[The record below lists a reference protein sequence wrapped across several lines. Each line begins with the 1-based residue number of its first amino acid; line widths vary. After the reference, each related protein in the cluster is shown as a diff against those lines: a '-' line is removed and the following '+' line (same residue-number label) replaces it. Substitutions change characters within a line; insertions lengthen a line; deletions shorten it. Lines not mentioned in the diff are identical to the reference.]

1 MSDLD
6 FLKGLVGAVSVSG
19 TEAGAIDY
27 LEKCFKDIS
36 FETRRNNLG
45 DLVALNYSEG
55 NANIMFDSHIDQIGF
70 VVTEVLEKGF
80 LKVEGVGSPD
90 KRSLEG
96 KRVVVFGEKPIEGVI
111 SSIPYHLSKG
121 NELREITEL
130 FVDTGLSELTGK
142 VSVGSR
148 VGFSPQVLELGG
160 ERVAAAG
167 LDNKISAL
175 ALYKAAKGLSKT
187 NKKVAF
193 AFSSRE
199 EVGLAGAGPL
209 CSLVMPKTAVVV
221 DVSFGFTGAGNK
233 RECGEMG
240 KGAMIGFSPMLDDE
254 FSKSAEEICIKNE
267 IPYQKEIMNSRT
279 GTNADVITKSGSG
292 VKTITIS
299 IPLFGMHTALE
310 VVSLSDV
317 EAVSSLLI
325 KMADGEEK

>member
-6 FLKGLVGAVSVSG
+6 FLKGLVKSVSVSG

-36 FETRRNNLG
+36 FETCRNNLG
-45 DLVALNYSEG
+45 DLIATNYSEG
-55 NANIMFDSHIDQIGF
+55 EADIMFDSHIDQIGF
-70 VVTEVLEKGF
+70 VVTEVLERGF

-90 KRSLEG
+90 KRSMEG
-96 KRVVVFGEKPIEGVI
+96 KRVVVLGKEPIEGVI

-121 NELREITEL
+121 KELREITEL
-130 FVDTGLSELTGK
+130 YVDTGFSELTEK

-148 VGFSPQVLELGG
+148 VGFSPEVFELGVG
-160 ERVAAAG
+160 RVAAAG

-175 ALYKAAKGLSKT
+175 ALYKAAKEISGAK
-187 NKKVAF
+187 KKVAF
-193 AFSSRE
+193 VFSSRE

-209 CSLVMPKTAVVV
+209 CNMVSPKTAVVV
-221 DVSFGFTGAGNK
+221 DVSFGFTGTGNK

-240 KGAMIGFSPMLDDE
+240 KGAMIGFSPILDDE
-254 FSKSAEEICIKNE
+254 LSRSAEEICIKNE

-279 GTNADVITKSGSG
+279 GTNADVITKSGKG
-292 VKTITIS
+292 VKTITVS

-317 EAVSSLLI
+317 EAVSTLLA
-325 KMADGEEK
+325 KMITKEEK